1 MNQINISVIIPIY
14 NVEFYLEECLNSVLQ
29 QDYIDY
35 EVICVN
41 DASTDGSEII
51 LLNYAKKY
59 EKIKTVNHKRNKGLS
74 SARNTGLK
82 NAVGKYIVFI
92 DSDDMIVENT
102 LTELYNMAESTNVDI
117 IYFNMINFYEDAE
130 TSKKIYEDLKLY
142 EEYTGIYSGKELFC
156 LQMDKHQVNIQA
168 VRKFIRKDFLMENEI
183 KFYDGILHEDVLFSF
198 YCAMNAKRV
207 ININKEYY
215 MRRLREGSI
224 THIHDFKRAQSLFVV
239 MIQILA
245 YWSTHIFTMRENQAI
260 EHYFQNIYNDYKRY
274 KSWFGSEKDKLE
286 FGGYAE
292 KTIYS
297 MLHGSFI
304 YNRIMLHES
313 QLKKI
318 SKFKNVI
325 VFGAGAASMDVLNI
339 LQERNIKVNVIAV
352 SDTLNNPK
360 LLCGIKV
367 DSIDHIMYDIRET
380 IVVIGVT
387 VKYHAEIQRKLKQL
401 GYDNIIVPVEIT

>member
-1 MNQINISVIIPIY
+1 
-14 NVEFYLEECLNSVLQ
+14 
-29 QDYIDY
+29 
-35 EVICVN
+35 
-41 DASTDGSEII
+41 
-51 LLNYAKKY
+51 
-59 EKIKTVNHKRNKGLS
+59 
-74 SARNTGLK
+74 
-82 NAVGKYIVFI
+82 
-92 DSDDMIVENT
+92 
-102 LTELYNMAESTNVDI
+102 
-117 IYFNMINFYEDAE
+117 
-130 TSKKIYEDLKLY
+130 
-142 EEYTGIYSGKELFC
+142 
-156 LQMDKHQVNIQA
+156 
-168 VRKFIRKDFLMENEI
+168 
-183 KFYDGILHEDVLFSF
+183 
-198 YCAMNAKRV
+198 
-207 ININKEYY
+207 
-215 MRRLREGSI
+215 
-224 THIHDFKRAQSLFVV
+224 
-239 MIQILA
+239 
-245 YWSTHIFTMRENQAI
+245 MRENQAI